1 MVVEVGLAE
10 TGIPDGL
17 LATLTATEQAPGG
30 GDEEVE
36 VVVVVETLSTIVG
49 PSVHMLGLYV
59 CWQSPAHT
67 RVCIQY
73 VPVAVGDMNH
83 VSVVMPD
90 PSIAFTSPP
99 LGGMLTFALLS

>member
-30 GDEEVE
+30 GDEEV
-36 VVVVVETLSTIVG
+36 VVVETLSTIVG
-49 PSVHMLGLYV
+49 PYAHMFELYV

-67 RVCIQY
+67 IVI
-73 VPVAVGDMNH
+73 
-83 VSVVMPD
+83 
-90 PSIAFTSPP
+90 I
-99 LGGMLTFALLS
+99 